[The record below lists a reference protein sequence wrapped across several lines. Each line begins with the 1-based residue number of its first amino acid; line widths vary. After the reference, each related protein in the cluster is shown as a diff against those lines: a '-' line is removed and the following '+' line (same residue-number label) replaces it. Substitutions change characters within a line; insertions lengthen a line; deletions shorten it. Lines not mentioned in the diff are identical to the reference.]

1 MQDFM
6 DTLFGHGKDLNSLQI
21 ACRSIAIFFITLAL
35 IRIAGLRTFG
45 RHSAFDNVVIIMLG
59 AILSRPIVG
68 ASAFLPSCIAS
79 LVFVL
84 IHRLLASI
92 SFYSDFVGRLIKGDA
107 KVLYTKGAPN
117 LHNMKATHVSKK
129 DLHEGLRLGA
139 QTNDLQK
146 IKEIIIERNGQISVI
161 KDDEKTFP
169 DS

>member
-1 MQDFM
+1 MQDFI
-6 DTLFGHGKDLNSLQI
+6 DTFFGHGKDLNALQM
-21 ACRSIAIFFITLAL
+21 ACRSAAIFFITLML

-59 AILSRPIVG
+59 AILSRPVVG

-84 IHRLLASI
+84 IHRLLAGI

-107 KVLYTKGAPN
+107 KVLYTNGAPH
-117 LHNMKATHVSKK
+117 LQNMKTTHVSTK
-129 DLHEGLRLGA
+129 DLHEGLRLNA

-146 IKEIIIERNGQISVI
+146 IKEIIIERNGEISVI
-161 KDDEKTFP
+161 KEEEEP
-169 DS
+169 IPES